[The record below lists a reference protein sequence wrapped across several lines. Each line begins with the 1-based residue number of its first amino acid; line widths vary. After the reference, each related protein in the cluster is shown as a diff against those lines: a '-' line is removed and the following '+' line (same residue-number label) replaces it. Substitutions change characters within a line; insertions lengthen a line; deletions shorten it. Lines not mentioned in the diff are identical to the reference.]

1 MRRWASS
8 PAILALLALL
18 GLFAGFKLDDR
29 YAPVRY
35 SGYLVLVSADPAGLE
50 AQIRTIL
57 NEQTLT
63 RILEARQ
70 LYADELKSGR
80 PRAEVIA
87 QFQKDIT
94 VTSVD
99 QAQIR
104 LAYVADKP
112 STGVG
117 VLHDL
122 VQALQAGGA
131 PLTVSGDVGM
141 KSEQPWKNRLPAAG
155 LLAGLAAGW
164 MVRRAALG
172 RAGLKSRAG

>member
-18 GLFAGFKLDDR
+18 GLFAGFALDG

-35 SGYLVLVSADPAGLE
+35 SSYLVLVSADPAQLE
-50 AQIRTIL
+50 TQIRTIL
-57 NEQTLT
+57 NEQTLA

-70 LYADELKSGR
+70 LYANELKSR

-94 VTSVD
+94 VSSVD

-104 LAYVADKP
+104 LAYVTDKP
-112 STGVG
+112 SIGVG

-141 KSEQPWKNRLPAAG
+141 KTDHPWKNRLPALG
-155 LLAGLAAGW
+155 MVVGLAAGW
-164 MVRRAALG
+164 MIRRAV
-172 RAGLKSRAG
+172 RSRAA

>member
-1 MRRWASS
+1 M
-8 PAILALLALL
+8 LALMAML
-18 GLFAGFKLDDR
+18 GLFAGFAFDG
-29 YAPVRY
+29 YGPVRY
-35 SGYLVLVSADPAGLE
+35 SSYVMLLSADPAQLE
-50 AQIRTIL
+50 TQIRTIL

-70 LYADELKSGR
+70 LYAKELKSR

-94 VTSVD
+94 ITSVD

-112 STGVG
+112 SVGVG
-117 VLHDL
+117 VLHDV

-141 KSEQPWKNRLPAAG
+141 KSEQPWKHRVPALG

-164 MVRRAALG
+164 MIRRAVLG
-172 RAGLKSRAG
+172 RAGAK